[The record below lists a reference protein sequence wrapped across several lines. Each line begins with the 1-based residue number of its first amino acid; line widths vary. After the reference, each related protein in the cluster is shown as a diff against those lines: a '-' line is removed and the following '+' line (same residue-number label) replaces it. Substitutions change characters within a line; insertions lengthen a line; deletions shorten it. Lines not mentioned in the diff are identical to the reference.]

1 MKKAKT
7 HYTNYRNQ
15 GVNPHDFSRNLH
27 REWFELIQFPTSRE
41 IESLGKLK
49 ILSLEIIN
57 KLKNK
62 IRVIMMF
69 QWQRQRSVMDVKNTF
84 KTMMNVLHI

>member
-1 MKKAKT
+1 MTLENVERLQKAAK
-7 HYTNYRNQ
+7 Y
-15 GVNPHDFSRNLH
+15 L
-27 REWFELIQFPTSRE
+27 E

-69 QWQRQRSVMDVKNTF
+69 QWQRQQSVMDVKSTF

>member
-1 MKKAKT
+1 MCNIIIYCNNILYVANNLSFKVKKAKT

-41 IESLGKLK
+41 IESLGKHNLYNTAY
-49 ILSLEIIN
+49 II
-57 KLKNK
+57 
-62 IRVIMMF
+62 
-69 QWQRQRSVMDVKNTF
+69 
-84 KTMMNVLHI
+84 